1 MGEAY
6 STLIIQP
13 IDLIRVF
20 KVDFCLASVIKWM
33 TKWHMDNKVEYLRKA
48 DYYIPLCDKSVVS
61 DELFFALRMF
71 CIANGFMKDNSSSCL
86 LVDIAWDIKNKNFDD
101 AKFKLVQVA
110 YK

>member
-20 KVDFCLASVIKWM
+20 KVDFCLASVIKWLS
-33 TKWHMDNKVEYLRKA
+33 KWHMDNRCEYLTKA
-48 DYYIPLCDKSVVS
+48 NYYIPLCDKSAVS
-61 DELFFALRMF
+61 DELFFAIRMF
-71 CIANGFMKDNSSSCL
+71 CILNGFMKDNSSSCL
-86 LVDIAWDIKNKNFDD
+86 LVDVIWNIKHKNFDD
-101 AKFKLVQVA
+101 AKNKLVCQA